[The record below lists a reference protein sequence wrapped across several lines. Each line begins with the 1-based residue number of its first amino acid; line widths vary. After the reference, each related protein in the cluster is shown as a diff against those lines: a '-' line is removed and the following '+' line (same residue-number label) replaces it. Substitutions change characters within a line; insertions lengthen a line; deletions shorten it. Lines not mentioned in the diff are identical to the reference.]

1 MAKFGEECLNNWGI
15 HHILSLTVDN
25 TSSMSVGIQHLKKRL
40 MSWNRLVLNGDYI
53 YMHCCAHILNL
64 IIDKGLEEIS
74 TTILRIQS
82 TMKYIRSF
90 PYRLA
95 TFKDCVEHMNSKYK
109 RSCLLG
115 Y

>member
-1 MAKFGEECLNNWGI
+1 
-15 HHILSLTVDN
+15 
-25 TSSMSVGIQHLKKRL
+25 MSVGIQHLKKRL